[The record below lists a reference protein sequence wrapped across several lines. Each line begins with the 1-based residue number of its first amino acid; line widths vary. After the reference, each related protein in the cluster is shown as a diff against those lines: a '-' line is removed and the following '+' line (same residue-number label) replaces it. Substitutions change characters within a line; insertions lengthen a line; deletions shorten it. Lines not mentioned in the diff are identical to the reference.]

1 MIMLTNLIRMGDSCG
16 VSIPAALAEQIG
28 LQDAVEILAEK
39 GRLIIQPQ
47 RLIGSRWEAA
57 LSGLAEYVDDPATLG
72 EIPDLPSRCAS

>member
-1 MIMLTNLIRMGDSCG
+1 MLTNLIRMGDSCG

-28 LQDAVEILAEK
+28 LEDAVEILVEK

-47 RLIGSRWEAA
+47 RFIGKRWEAA
-57 LSGLAEYVDDPATLG
+57 LFSLAERVDNAATLG